1 MTKLK
6 IFFIGLSALII
17 LSFFGYKY
25 WQTQPSYSLLQI
37 QDSIE
42 SKNPDLFYKHV
53 NVEKILAKFYEDL
66 YELFEEYFSDIF
78 DTSETSELFNAES
91 IAENS
96 FSYIQPEIESAIEQ
110 GLDNIWNESN
120 DNSNNATSEFY
131 SEEDIDRAY
140 DMLATSELAYIDKR
154 GDKAYIGIS
163 MYDANS
169 GEDLVTEFELTK
181 VNNYWQVTSW
191 SNFKELIKE
200 VIDDV
205 IESFNNI
212 GEEINDKLFDT
223 KELEKELEELEK
235 ELEDL
240 LNSYDY

>member
-1 MTKLK
+1 M
-6 IFFIGLSALII
+6 S
-17 LSFFGYKY
+17 
-25 WQTQPSYSLLQI
+25 
-37 QDSIE
+37 D
-42 SKNPDLFYKHV
+42 KNRVY
-53 NVEKILAKFYEDL
+53 
-66 YELFEEYFSDIF
+66 IF
-78 DTSETSELFNAES
+78 DTTMRDGEQSPGASMSLEEKIQIARVFDDLGVDIIEAGFPIASPGDFEAVSEVSKILKKS
-91 IAENS
+91 IPA
-96 FSYIQPEIESAIEQ
+96 
-110 GLDNIWNESN
+110 GLSRH
-120 DNSNNATSEFY
+120 SVK
-131 SEEDIDRAY
+131 DIDRAY

-191 SNFKELIKE
+191 SNFKELINE

-212 GEEINDKLFDT
+212 GEEINDNLFDT